1 MSQCTQC
8 GSQLPPG
15 AGNCPS
21 CGRPR
26 KKTSAAVIVLV
37 GCAIMFVLLSV
48 FLFVGVGLT
57 GITAAI
63 FIPRHLDTLHKAKQ
77 QRAIAELLRMGTAI
91 EHYKTEHGYAPAATD
106 VNGLAEALGTVDGAA
121 ISRLDPWQHPYRY
134 ACWQENAGAR
144 GCDHYR
150 IASAGADGRFE
161 QSDLRD
167 YTFARFP
174 RLTYDHD
181 IVFGDGAFVTSPK

>member
-1 MSQCTQC
+1 
-8 GSQLPPG
+8 
-15 AGNCPS
+15 
-21 CGRPR
+21 
-26 KKTSAAVIVLV
+26 VIVLV
-37 GCAIMFVLLSV
+37 GCSILFALLSV

-91 EHYKTEHGYAPAATD
+91 EFYKTEHGYAPAATD

-121 ISRLDPWQHPYRY
+121 ISRPYRY